1 MPTGRGRPYFTLTM
15 GEAELNI
22 SSHQLI
28 IRSMLY
34 FYGGAADQTL
44 ALQIAED
51 ISTAWNEPHGKV
63 RIKGEWYDVL
73 FEIESSYKP
82 DLQPAVVWHNT
93 DPRLNFFRIEEFSL
107 HDISSVDGL
116 GCNTGYFKL
125 GNLLNHSTTAA
136 HEYGHTLGL
145 DHPKD
150 LDIRGK
156 GQPGIMY
163 PRGTLCD
170 PPFQY
175 DPAAAPGGPGGTLNP
190 FTRKVLESDIAGLR
204 LPRLSFDRR
213 SLSILGEFSSFYH
226 QKHVPA
232 L

>member
-1 MPTGRGRPYFTLTM
+1 M
-15 GEAELNI
+15 GEAELHI
-22 SSHQLI
+22 TSHQLI
-28 IRSMLY
+28 IRSILY
-34 FYGGAADQTL
+34 FYGGAADSTL
-44 ALQIAED
+44 AIQIAADVEA
-51 ISTAWNEPHGKV
+51 AWNEPKGSV
-63 RIKGEWYDVL
+63 RIRGDWYTVR
-73 FEIESSYKP
+73 FEIEGRYQP
-82 DLQPAVVWHNT
+82 DLQPAAVWHNT
-93 DPRLNFFRIEEFSL
+93 DPRLNFFRIEEYSQ

-156 GQPGIMY
+156 GQPGMMY

-170 PPFQY
+170 PQYQY
-175 DPAAAPGGPGGTLNP
+175 DPAAPAGGPGGTLNP
-190 FTRKVLESDIAGLR
+190 FTRKVLTSDIAGLR
-204 LPRLSFDRR
+204 LSRLTFDQR

-226 QKHVPA
+226 QKHQQTG
-232 L
+232 

>member
-1 MPTGRGRPYFTLTM
+1 M
-15 GEAELNI
+15 GEAELHI
-22 SSHQLI
+22 TSHQLI
-28 IRSMLY
+28 IRSILY
-34 FYGGAADQTL
+34 FYGGAADSTL
-44 ALQIAED
+44 AEQIAADVEA
-51 ISTAWNEPHGKV
+51 AWNEPKGSV
-63 RIKGEWYDVL
+63 RIRGDLYTVL
-73 FEIESSYKP
+73 FEIKGLYQP
-82 DLQPAVVWHNT
+82 DLQPAAVWHNT
-93 DPRLNFFRIEEFSL
+93 DPRLNFFRIEEYSQ

-156 GQPGIMY
+156 GQPGMMY

-170 PPFQY
+170 PQYQY
-175 DPAAAPGGPGGTLNP
+175 DPAAPAGGPGGTLNP
-190 FTRKVLESDIAGLR
+190 FTRKVLTSDIAGLR
-204 LPRLSFDRR
+204 LSRLTFDQR

-226 QKHVPA
+226 QKHQQTG
-232 L
+232 

>member
-1 MPTGRGRPYFTLTM
+1 M

-22 SSHQLI
+22 FSSRLT
-28 IRSMLY
+28 IRSILY
-34 FYGGAADQTL
+34 FYGEAANSHL
-44 ALQIAED
+44 AIQIAGD
-51 ISTAWNEPHGKV
+51 IGTEWNAPQGSVKIRGDFYKV
-63 RIKGEWYDVL
+63 FFD
-73 FEIESSYKP
+73 IEGIYKP
-82 DLQPAVVWHNT
+82 DLPPADVWHNT
-93 DPRLNFFRIEEFSL
+93 DPQLNFFRIEEYSL

-125 GNLLNHSTTAA
+125 GNILNHSTTAA

-170 PPFQY
+170 PEYQY
-175 DPAAAPGGPGGTLNP
+175 DPAAPAGGPGGTLNP
-190 FTRKVLESDIAGLR
+190 FKRRVLEADIAGLR
-204 LPRLSFDRR
+204 LSRLVFDER
-213 SLSILGEFSSFYH
+213 SLSVLGEFSSLYH
-226 QKHVPA
+226 QRHEDTASGIP
-232 L
+232 

>member
-1 MPTGRGRPYFTLTM
+1 M
-15 GEAELNI
+15 GEAELHT
-22 SSHQLI
+22 SSHRLI
-28 IRSMLY
+28 IRSILY
-34 FYGGAADQTL
+34 FYGAAADSNL
-44 ALQIAED
+44 AVQIAGD
-51 ISTAWNEPHGKV
+51 TSAAWNEAKGAV
-63 RIKGEWYDVL
+63 RIRGDWYDVW
-73 FEIESSYKP
+73 FDIEGLYEP
-82 DLQPAVVWHNT
+82 DLRPAAVWHNT
-93 DPRLNFFRIEEFSL
+93 DPRLNFFRVEEYSL

-170 PPFQY
+170 PAYQY
-175 DPAAAPGGPGGTLNP
+175 DPVAPAGGPGGTLNP
-190 FTRKVLESDIAGLR
+190 FTRKVLASDIAGLR
-204 LPRLSFDRR
+204 LSRLVFDGR
-213 SLSILGEFSSFYH
+213 SLSVLGEFSSHYH
-226 QKHVPA
+226 QKHDPVG
-232 L
+232 

>member
-1 MPTGRGRPYFTLTM
+1 LYIVPM

-22 SSHQLI
+22 SGNELI
-28 IRSMLY
+28 IRSVLY
-34 FYGGAADQTL
+34 FYGGGADRPL
-44 ALQIAED
+44 ALQIADD
-51 ISTAWNEPHGKV
+51 IATTWNAPGGKV
-63 RIKGEWYDVL
+63 RIRGEWYSVRFD
-73 FEIESSYKP
+73 IEGHYKP
-82 DLQPAVVWHNT
+82 DLQPAAVWHNT

-170 PPFQY
+170 PQYQY
-175 DPAAAPGGPGGTLNP
+175 DPTAPAGGPGGTLNP

-204 LPRLSFDRR
+204 LSRLPFNGR
-213 SLSILGEFSSFYH
+213 SVSMVGEFSSLYH
-226 QKHVPA
+226 QKHEVGA
-232 L
+232 TGQA

>member
-1 MPTGRGRPYFTLTM
+1 VKIRG
-15 GEAELNI
+15 EL
-22 SSHQLI
+22 
-28 IRSMLY
+28 Y
-34 FYGGAADQTL
+34 
-44 ALQIAED
+44 E
-51 ISTAWNEPHGKV
+51 V
-63 RIKGEWYDVL
+63 R
-73 FEIESSYKP
+73 FEIEGIYQP
-82 DLQPAVVWHNT
+82 DLSPAAVWHNT
-93 DPRLNFFRIEEFSL
+93 DPRLNFFRIEEYSL

-125 GNLLNHSTTAA
+125 GNVLNHSTTAA

-170 PPFQY
+170 PGYQY
-175 DPAAAPGGPGGTLNP
+175 DPAAPAGGPGGTLNP
-190 FTRKVLESDIAGLR
+190 FKRKVLAGDIAGLR
-204 LPRLSFDRR
+204 LSRLAFDRR

-226 QKHVPA
+226 QKHEQAAPGMA
-232 L
+232 

>member
-1 MPTGRGRPYFTLTM
+1 M
-15 GEAELNI
+15 GEAELYT
-22 SSHQLI
+22 SAHELI
-28 IRSMLY
+28 IRSTLC
-34 FYGGAADQTL
+34 FYGGGADQSF
-44 ALQIAED
+44 AVQIAED
-51 ISTAWNEPHGKV
+51 IATAWNGPAAKV
-63 RIKGEWYDVL
+63 RIRGDFYTVRFD
-73 FEIESSYKP
+73 IEGIYKP
-82 DLQPAVVWHNT
+82 DLQPAAVWHNT
-93 DPRLNFFRIEEFSL
+93 DPRLNFFRIEEYSQ

-170 PPFQY
+170 PAFQY
-175 DPAAAPGGPGGTLNP
+175 DPAAAAGGPGGTLNP
-190 FTRKVLESDIAGLR
+190 FTRKVLDSDIPGQR
-204 LPRLSFDRR
+204 LSRLSFDGR
-213 SLSILGEFSSFYH
+213 S
-226 QKHVPA
+226 
-232 L
+232 

>member
-1 MPTGRGRPYFTLTM
+1 M
-15 GEAELNI
+15 GEAELHI
-22 SSHQLI
+22 TSHQLI
-28 IRSMLY
+28 IRSTLY
-34 FYGGAADQTL
+34 FYGGAADSNL
-44 ALQIAED
+44 AIQIAGDVEV
-51 ISTAWNEPHGKV
+51 AWNEPKGSV
-63 RIKGEWYDVL
+63 RIRGDWYTVR
-73 FEIESSYKP
+73 FEIEGLYQP
-82 DLQPAVVWHNT
+82 DLQPAAVWHNT
-93 DPRLNFFRIEEFSL
+93 DPRLNFFRIEEYSQ

-156 GQPGIMY
+156 GQPGMMY

-170 PPFQY
+170 PQYQY
-175 DPAAAPGGPGGTLNP
+175 DPAAPAGGPGGTLNP
-190 FTRKVLESDIAGLR
+190 FTRKVLTSDIAGLR
-204 LPRLSFDRR
+204 LSRLTFDQR

-226 QKHVPA
+226 QKHQQTG
-232 L
+232 

>member
-1 MPTGRGRPYFTLTM
+1 M
-15 GEAELNI
+15 GEAELHI
-22 SSHQLI
+22 TSHQLI
-28 IRSMLY
+28 IRSILY
-34 FYGGAADQTL
+34 FYGGAADSTL
-44 ALQIAED
+44 AIQIAADVEA
-51 ISTAWNEPHGKV
+51 AWNEPKGSV
-63 RIKGEWYDVL
+63 RIRGDWYTVR
-73 FEIESSYKP
+73 FEIEGLYQP
-82 DLQPAVVWHNT
+82 DLQPAAVWHNT
-93 DPRLNFFRIEEFSL
+93 DPRLNFFRIEEYSQ

-156 GQPGIMY
+156 GQPGMMY

-170 PPFQY
+170 PQYQY
-175 DPAAAPGGPGGTLNP
+175 DPAAPAGGPGGTLNP
-190 FTRKVLESDIAGLR
+190 FTRKVLTSDIAGLR
-204 LPRLSFDRR
+204 LSRLTFDQR

-226 QKHVPA
+226 QKHQQTG
-232 L
+232 

>member
-1 MPTGRGRPYFTLTM
+1 M

-22 SSHQLI
+22 FSRKLT
-28 IRSMLY
+28 IRSILY
-34 FYGGAADQTL
+34 FYGGAANSHL
-44 ALQIAED
+44 AIQIADD
-51 ISTAWNEPHGKV
+51 ISTAWNAPQGTVKIRGEFYEV
-63 RIKGEWYDVL
+63 R
-73 FEIESSYKP
+73 FEIEGIYKP
-82 DLQPAVVWHNT
+82 DLPPADVWHNT
-93 DPRLNFFRIEEFSL
+93 DPRLNFFRIEEYSL

-125 GNLLNHSTTAA
+125 GNILNHSTTAA

-170 PPFQY
+170 PEYQY
-175 DPAAAPGGPGGTLNP
+175 DPAAAAGGPGGTLNP
-190 FTRKVLESDIAGLR
+190 FKRRVLEADIAGLR
-204 LPRLSFDRR
+204 LSRLVFDER
-213 SLSILGEFSSFYH
+213 SLSVLGEFSSMYH
-226 QKHVPA
+226 QRHEDTAGGIP
-232 L
+232 

>member
-1 MPTGRGRPYFTLTM
+1 M
-15 GEAELNI
+15 GEAELHI
-22 SSHQLI
+22 TSHQLI
-28 IRSMLY
+28 IRSILY
-34 FYGGAADQTL
+34 FYGGAADSTL
-44 ALQIAED
+44 AIQIAADVEA
-51 ISTAWNEPHGKV
+51 AWNEPKGSV
-63 RIKGEWYDVL
+63 RIRGDWYTL
-73 FEIESSYKP
+73 RFEIEGRYQP
-82 DLQPAVVWHNT
+82 DLQPAAVWHNT
-93 DPRLNFFRIEEFSL
+93 DPRLNFFRIEEYSQ

-170 PPFQY
+170 PQYQY
-175 DPAAAPGGPGGTLNP
+175 DPAAPAGGPGGTLNP
-190 FTRKVLESDIAGLR
+190 FTRKVLPSDIAGLR
-204 LPRLSFDRR
+204 LSRLTFDQR
-213 SLSILGEFSSFYH
+213 SVSILGEFSSFYH
-226 QKHVPA
+226 QKHQQTG
-232 L
+232 

>member
-1 MPTGRGRPYFTLTM
+1 M

-22 SSHQLI
+22 FSHRLTI
-28 IRSMLY
+28 HSILC
-34 FYGGAADQTL
+34 FYGGAASSHL
-44 ALQIAED
+44 ATQIAD
-51 ISTAWNEPHGKV
+51 DTGIAWNEPAGAVKIRGEFYEV
-63 RIKGEWYDVL
+63 R
-73 FEIESSYKP
+73 FEIEGLYKP
-82 DLQPAVVWHNT
+82 DLPPAAVWHNT
-93 DPRLNFFRIEEFSL
+93 DPRLNFFRIEEYSL

-170 PPFQY
+170 PEYQY
-175 DPAAAPGGPGGTLNP
+175 DPAAPAGGPGGTLNP
-190 FTRKVLESDIAGLR
+190 FMRKVLPADIAGLR
-204 LPRLSFDRR
+204 LSRLVFDNR
-213 SLSILGEFSSFYH
+213 SLSILGEFSSLYH
-226 QKHVPA
+226 QRHEDA
-232 L
+232 AGGISG

>member
-1 MPTGRGRPYFTLTM
+1 M

-22 SSHQLI
+22 SSHQLV
-28 IRSMLY
+28 IRSILY
-34 FYGGAADQTL
+34 FYGGAADQSL

-51 ISTAWNEPHGKV
+51 ISMAWNEPRGKV
-63 RIKGEWYDVL
+63 RIKGDWYDVL
-73 FEIESSYKP
+73 FEIEGACKP
-82 DLQPAVVWHNT
+82 DLQPAFVWHNT

-190 FTRKVLESDIAGLR
+190 HTRKVLASDIAGLR
-204 LPRLSFDRR
+204 LSQLAFDRR

-226 QKHVPA
+226 QKHEPA

>member
-1 MPTGRGRPYFTLTM
+1 M
-15 GEAELNI
+15 GEAELHI

-28 IRSMLY
+28 IRSILY
-34 FYGGAADQTL
+34 FYGGSADSNLAIQIAADVE
-44 ALQIAED
+44 A
-51 ISTAWNEPHGKV
+51 AWNAPKGSV
-63 RIKGEWYDVL
+63 RIRGDFYTVR
-73 FEIESSYKP
+73 FEIKGVYQP
-82 DLQPAVVWHNT
+82 DLQPAAVWHNT
-93 DPRLNFFRIEEFSL
+93 DPRLNFFRIEEYSQ

-156 GQPGIMY
+156 GQPGMMY

-170 PPFQY
+170 PEYQY
-175 DPAAAPGGPGGTLNP
+175 DPAATAGGPGGTMNP
-190 FTRKVLESDIAGLR
+190 FTRKVLPSDIAGLR
-204 LPRLSFDRR
+204 LSRLAFDQR

-226 QKHVPA
+226 QKHQQTG
-232 L
+232 

>member
-1 MPTGRGRPYFTLTM
+1 M
-15 GEAELNI
+15 GEAELNT
-22 SSHQLI
+22 SAHELI

-34 FYGGAADQTL
+34 FYGGAADQSL
-44 ALQIAED
+44 ALQIADD
-51 ISTAWNEPHGKV
+51 ISLAWNAPHWGVKIRGDWYAV
-63 RIKGEWYDVL
+63 RFV
-73 FEIESSYKP
+73 IEGRYEP
-82 DLQPAVVWHNT
+82 DLKPAAIWHNT

-170 PPFQY
+170 PEFQY
-175 DPAAAPGGPGGTLNP
+175 DPAAAAGGPGGTLNP
-190 FTRKVLESDIAGLR
+190 FKRKVLESDIAGLR
-204 LPRLSFDRR
+204 LSRLSFDQR
-213 SLSILGEFSSFYH
+213 SLSVLGEFSSFYH
-226 QKHVPA
+226 PKHEAPTGA
-232 L
+232 

>member
-1 MPTGRGRPYFTLTM
+1 M

-22 SSHQLI
+22 FSRRLSIHSI
-28 IRSMLY
+28 LY
-34 FYGGAADQTL
+34 FYGGAASSQL
-44 ALQIAED
+44 AVQIADD
-51 ISTAWNEPHGKV
+51 ISTAWNAPQGAVKIRGEFYEV
-63 RIKGEWYDVL
+63 R
-73 FEIESSYKP
+73 FEIEGMYKP
-82 DLQPAVVWHNT
+82 DLPPADVWHNT
-93 DPRLNFFRIEEFSL
+93 DPRLNFFRIEEYSL

-125 GNLLNHSTTAA
+125 GNILNHSTTAA

-170 PPFQY
+170 PEYQY
-175 DPAAAPGGPGGTLNP
+175 DPAALAGGPGGTLNP
-190 FTRKVLESDIAGLR
+190 FRRKVLQADIAGLR
-204 LPRLSFDRR
+204 LSRLVFDER
-213 SLSILGEFSSFYH
+213 SLSVLGEFSSLYH
-226 QKHVPA
+226 QRHEDTAGGIP
-232 L
+232 

>member
-1 MPTGRGRPYFTLTM
+1 M
-15 GEAELNI
+15 GEAELHI
-22 SSHQLI
+22 TSHQLI
-28 IRSMLY
+28 IRSTLY
-34 FYGGAADQTL
+34 FYGGAADSNL
-44 ALQIAED
+44 AIQIAGDVEA
-51 ISTAWNEPHGKV
+51 AWNEPKGSV
-63 RIKGEWYDVL
+63 RIRGDWYTVR
-73 FEIESSYKP
+73 FEIEGLYQP
-82 DLQPAVVWHNT
+82 DLQPAAVWHNT
-93 DPRLNFFRIEEFSL
+93 DPRLNFFRIEEYSQ

-145 DHPKD
+145 SHPKD

-170 PPFQY
+170 PQYQY
-175 DPAAAPGGPGGTLNP
+175 DPAAPSGGPGGTLNP
-190 FTRKVLESDIAGLR
+190 FTRKVLTSDLAGLR
-204 LPRLSFDRR
+204 LSRLTFDQR

-226 QKHVPA
+226 QKHQQTG
-232 L
+232 